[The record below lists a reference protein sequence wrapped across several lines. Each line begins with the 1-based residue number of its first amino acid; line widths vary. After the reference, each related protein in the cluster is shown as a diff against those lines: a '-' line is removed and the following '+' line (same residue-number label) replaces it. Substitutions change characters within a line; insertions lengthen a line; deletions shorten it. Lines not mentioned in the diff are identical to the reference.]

1 MYVTGA
7 ASPEE
12 SAQVLAWRKEYPA
25 VAVELNSLE
34 EALQRYAIAHAVEP
48 PGTVK
53 EEIMSNLGIRDNVAA
68 PVKIISIFPWRF
80 AAAAAI
86 LLLIGSTV
94 LNIFYYN
101 KYSEADKKYQN
112 SEQQLASVNSG
123 VEDMNKRVEDMN
135 KDMNIV
141 RSRYSEPVALHG
153 MEAAPDAGAKI
164 FWMKNTGEVFVDP
177 GNLPMAPRGK
187 QYQLWAIVD
196 GKPVDGGMISA
207 NDGKKY
213 SIQKMKTFGKAQ
225 AFAIT
230 LETEGGNPEPKGV
243 MYVKGEI

>member
-12 SAQVLAWRKEYPA
+12 TAQVMAWRNEYPG
-25 VAVELNSLE
+25 VAAEINRLE
-34 EALQRYAIAHAVEP
+34 EVLEVYALAHAVRP
-48 PGTVK
+48 SASLKRQILSTVVFK
-53 EEIMSNLGIRDNVAA
+53 ENALNPASANV
-68 PVKIISIFPWRF
+68 VSLFPWRMT
-80 AAAAAI
+80 AAAAV

-101 KYSEADKKYQN
+101 KYTETDKKYLHG
-112 SEQQLASVNSG
+112 EEQLALLN
-123 VEDMNKRVEDMN
+123 NRVDHMDS
-135 KDMNIV
+135 DMNIV
-141 RSRYSEPVALHG
+141 RSKYSEPVALHG
-153 MEAAPDAGAKI
+153 MEVAPDAGAKI

-177 GNLPMAPRGK
+177 GNLPMAPKGR

-230 LETEGGNPEPKGV
+230 LETTGGNPQPKGEL
-243 MYVKGEI
+243 YVKGEI

>member
-12 SAQVLAWRKEYPA
+12 TVQVIAWRNEYPG
-25 VAVELNSLE
+25 VAAEISRLE
-34 EALQRYAIAHAVEP
+34 EVLEVYALAHAIEP
-48 PGTVK
+48 SASLKNEILSGLDFPEKAVNPGSAKVV
-53 EEIMSNLGIRDNVAA
+53 SL
-68 PVKIISIFPWRF
+68 FPWRM
-80 AAAAAI
+80 AAAASI

-101 KYSEADKKYQN
+101 KYTETDKKYLHG
-112 SEQQLASVNSG
+112 EEQLALLN
-123 VEDMNKRVEDMN
+123 NRVGSMDS
-135 KDMNIV
+135 DMNIV

-177 GNLPMAPRGK
+177 GNLPMAPHGK